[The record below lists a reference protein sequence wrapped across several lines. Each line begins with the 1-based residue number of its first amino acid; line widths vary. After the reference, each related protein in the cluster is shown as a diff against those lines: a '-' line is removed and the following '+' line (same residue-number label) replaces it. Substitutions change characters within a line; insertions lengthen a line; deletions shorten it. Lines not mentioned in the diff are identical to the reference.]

1 MQRLNEMEIT
11 IEEKNVFR
19 EAIGLFVPEPRAK
32 LYIPKNR
39 GLNEYVNGLLRE
51 IGVRDTGKFD
61 RTDQS
66 EGLLDIVS
74 ARGEDVPQRVD
85 DCIQRGEV
93 AYGLTGDD
101 LFDEYMLGAGSA
113 PLGVLNTYDWFDP
126 SAQFNRPALCL
137 LNREGQMPDA
147 PLTVSIAVNK
157 KYERS
162 SRQYLSQRF
171 RSGDLQ
177 FSVVAYTGDTEHTV
191 AEGTHDWC
199 IEVVYRGDKSPDSA
213 MSRAGLKVAEVVR
226 FSDISLIG
234 RKILNPWEEEYR
246 RIAAVA
252 KAPTGSSTSK
262 LLGDKNEI
270 CKKVGEESAE
280 FVRALTQEAG
290 VPEEF
295 NGVVYALMVGAAKLH
310 VPWPEIEADLKSR
323 WK

>member
-1 MQRLNEMEIT
+1 M
-11 IEEKNVFR
+11 FR
-19 EAIGLFVPEPRAK
+19 EAISLFVPEQRAK

-39 GLNEYVNGLLRE
+39 GLNEYVNHLLGK
-51 IGVRDTGKFD
+51 IGVGDAGEFN

-66 EGLLDIVS
+66 EGILDIVS

-85 DCIQRGEV
+85 DCIQRGEA

-101 LFDEYMLGAGSA
+101 LFDEYMLGAGNA
-113 PLGVLNTYDWFDP
+113 PLRVLNTYDWFDP
-126 SAQFNRPALCL
+126 SAQFNRPSLCL
-137 LNREGQMPDA
+137 LNREGRVPDA

-171 RSGDLQ
+171 RTRELQ
-177 FSVVAYTGDTEHTV
+177 YSVVAYSGDTENTV

-213 MSRAGLKVAEVVR
+213 TSRTGLKVAEVVR

-234 RKILNPWEEEYR
+234 RRILNPWAEEFR

-252 KAPTGSSTSK
+252 QAPTGSATSK
-262 LLGDKNEI
+262 LLGNKNEI

-280 FVRALTQEAG
+280 FVRAFSEEVG
-290 VPEEF
+290 IPEEF
-295 NGVVYALMVGAAKLH
+295 NDVVYALMVGAAKLQ